1 MSQAAVHPCFNQAAS
16 HQHGRIHLPVAAK
29 CNIQCNYCNRKTD
42 CPNESRPGVTST
54 LLAPAQALEFL
65 RRSVAHDPRISVA
78 AIAGP
83 GDAFANPEETLA
95 TLRGVRDAFPELV
108 TCLSSNGLNIAPY
121 IAELDDLG
129 VKFVTLT
136 INAID
141 PEILAKVYAWARFNG
156 KTYRGMD
163 AAKLMLERQMDA
175 LEELKRRNFT
185 VKVNSVVLPG
195 INDHHIP
202 ELARHLSAF
211 KIDRMNCIPVIANE
225 NSFFDDVSI
234 PDTDMMERIKKGA
247 SMYVPLMTHCNRC
260 RSDAAGLLGQED
272 PEFQTI
278 LRDVSTT
285 RSGNG
290 ERPVVAVATQEGI
303 FVNQHLGEA
312 DRLTVFS
319 HSGESYRILGER
331 ETAMRGLG
339 DARWENLAESL
350 SDVDILLVSGIGPR
364 PLEILTAK
372 GLKVL
377 EVKGFID
384 EHLQTFARGELP
396 KVEKSRE
403 DFSCGSEC
411 KGSGTGCMS

>member
-54 LLAPAQALEFL
+54 LLTPPQALEFL

-95 TLRGVRDAFPELV
+95 TLRGVRDMFPELV

-225 NSFFDDVSI
+225 NSFFEDVSI
-234 PDTDMMERIKKGA
+234 PDTEMMERIKKGA

-303 FVNQHLGEA
+303 FVNLHLGEA

-319 HSGESYRILGER
+319 HSGENYRILGER

-350 SDVDILLVSGIGPR
+350 ADVDILLVSGIGPR

-384 EHLQTFARGELP
+384 DHLQTFARGELP